1 MDKRLF
7 WRAALTQLVVVA
19 VPFAILAV
27 VVGEKFFRHNGI
39 WAGPLAWIVCSAI
52 TAVILKLELQLAA
65 FAAVAGGV
73 CAGVVTLAGAP
84 HALGLPVAVG
94 VFGACCGGYETAV
107 RELEASE
114 RERKQPDSPDDEPDQ
129 HPERTPASSLA
140 DD

>member
-27 VVGEKFFRHNGI
+27 TVGEKFFRHNGI

-52 TAVILKLELQLAA
+52 TARILKLELPLAIV
-65 FAAVAGGV
+65 AAAAGGV
-73 CAGVVTLAGAP
+73 CAGIVTVAGAP
-84 HALGLPVAVG
+84 HAVALPVAVG
-94 VFGACCGGYETAV
+94 VFGACCGGYETAL

-114 RERKQPDSPDDEPDQ
+114 KKQEPASPDGAPDQ

>member
-7 WRAALTQLVVVA
+7 WRAAITQAVVVA

-27 VVGEKFFRHNGI
+27 TVGEKFFRHNGI

-52 TAVILKLELQLAA
+52 TARILRLELQLAV

-73 CAGVVTLAGAP
+73 CAGLVTVAGAP
-84 HALGLPVAVG
+84 HAVALPVAVG
-94 VFGACCGGYETAV
+94 VFGACCGGYETAL
-107 RELEASE
+107 RELEATD
-114 RERKQPDSPDDEPDQ
+114 QPEPASPDAEPDQ

>member
-27 VVGEKFFRHNGI
+27 AVGEKFFRDNGI
-39 WAGPLAWIVCSAI
+39 WAGPLAWIICSAI
-52 TAVILKLELQLAA
+52 TAVILKLELPLAV

-73 CAGVVTLAGAP
+73 AAGIVTLAGAP
-84 HALGLPVAVG
+84 HAVALPVAVG
-94 VFGACCGGYETAV
+94 VFGACCGGYETAK

-114 RERKQPDSPDDEPDQ
+114 SAPASPDDEPEQ